1 MKFEVNLVPFGSC
14 HWFKLSWR
22 PASIIVLPTDTR
34 HYFLVN
40 NSISIH
46 FFRKHIM
53 YFMYCLTKPIILR
66 IFTHRL
72 ATINISFLVVVFF
85 PFAETE
91 GKVLELI
98 FVQCFLWKFSILI
111 SASIDAVGR
120 YVCRVATTICLTKH
134 TLDFIEPSACLPHTI
149 FPSCS
154 NSTDSNSAT
163 TCAHVSV
170 YYVLLIFHSS
180 QRYYMASNLC
190 NLHRNR

>member
-1 MKFEVNLVPFGSC
+1 MC
-14 HWFKLSWR
+14 
-22 PASIIVLPTDTR
+22 
-34 HYFLVN
+34 
-40 NSISIH
+40 
-46 FFRKHIM
+46 
-53 YFMYCLTKPIILR
+53 FMYCLAEPIILR
-66 IFTHRL
+66 TFTHRL
-72 ATINISFLVVVFF
+72 ATINISFLAVDFF
-85 PFAETE
+85 SLRRDGME

-120 YVCRVATTICLTKH
+120 YVCRVATTICLAKH

-170 YYVLLIFHSS
+170 YYVLFIFHSI
-180 QRYYMASNLC
+180 QRYYTASNLC